1 MESRGGYSP
10 VITTAD
16 GSVEVHLEADHPGFS
31 DPVYRERRNDIARLS
46 LNYTPG
52 DPIPYVEYS
61 DVEHHVWNVV
71 SHELSSRHDQFASNS
86 FRNAKQ
92 LLALPTESIPQLTDV
107 SKLLEPISGFSYQ
120 PVAGL
125 APLRDFYGSF
135 ARRSFFS
142 TQYIRHPSAPQYTPE
157 PDIIHEVVGHAN
169 QLADPRIAQIYLA
182 VGNAVQRSETPGAL
196 EFLSRVFWF
205 TLEFGVVMHNNE
217 PKAYGAGILSSVG
230 ELDTFQSATI
240 LPLDFVEMG
249 RERYDITKFQP
260 VLFSL
265 GSEAEM
271 FDRLLEFYSDYGD
284 SYFEQIAAS
293 S

>member
-10 VITTAD
+10 VITSAD
-16 GSVEVHLEADHPGFS
+16 GSVEVHLEVDHPGFS
-31 DPVYRERRNDIARLS
+31 DPLYRQRRNNIARLS
-46 LNYTPG
+46 LNYVPG

-61 DVEHHVWNVV
+61 DIEHSVWAVV
-71 SHELSSRHDQFASNS
+71 SKELSSRHDQYANDAYREAKASL
-86 FRNAKQ
+86 Q
-92 LLALPTESIPQLTDV
+92 LPTESIPQLSDV
-107 SKLLEPISGFSYQ
+107 SKLLEPLTGFTYQ

-125 APLRDFYGSF
+125 APLREFYGSF
-135 ARRSFFS
+135 ARRCFFS
-142 TQYIRHPSAPQYTPE
+142 TQYIRHPSVPQYTPE

-169 QLADPRIAQIYLA
+169 QLADPKIAEIYLA
-182 VGNAVQRSETPGAL
+182 VGESVKRSETPGAL

-205 TLEFGVVMHNNE
+205 TLEFGVVLDHGV

-249 RERYDITKFQP
+249 REQYDITKFQP

-271 FDRLLEFYSDYGD
+271 YDRLLEFYSIYGD
-284 SYFEQIAAS
+284 DYFEQISAVA
-293 S
+293 